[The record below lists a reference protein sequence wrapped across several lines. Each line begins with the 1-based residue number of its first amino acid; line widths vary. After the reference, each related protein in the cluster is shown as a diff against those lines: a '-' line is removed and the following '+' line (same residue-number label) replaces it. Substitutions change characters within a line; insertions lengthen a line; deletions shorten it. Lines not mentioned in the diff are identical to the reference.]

1 MMIEV
6 PSNLLLNKI
15 GKPAIYL
22 PTAMVIWGAISACTA
37 AAQSY
42 GGMVAIR
49 FFLGVVEAAYFP
61 GWSVAS
67 PRCTL
72 ENTLTRVA

>member
-1 MMIEV
+1 MRTEV

-22 PTAMVIWGAISACTA
+22 PTAMVIWGVISACTA
-37 AAQSY
+37 AANSY

-61 GWSVAS
+61 GWFVANS
-67 PRCTL
+67 LMHFRRWL
-72 ENTLTRVA
+72 

>member
-1 MMIEV
+1 VTEV

-22 PTAMVIWGAISACTA
+22 PTAMVIWGVISACTA

-42 GGMVAIR
+42 AGMVAIR
-49 FFLGVVEAAYFP
+49 FFLGIVEVSLKECGRPAKPAF
-61 GWSVAS
+61 
-67 PRCTL
+67 RL
-72 ENTLTRVA
+72 RHF